1 MALLLTVCGTVHAQ
15 YMLKVQLK
23 DGSHELFEIDCTD
36 NVNWEQ
42 DWRDPDRVFMMVEGR
57 QVGTQSRSGVGYPTS
72 MIEAVSVVGREPVA
86 PGEEPST

>member
-1 MALLLTVCGTVHAQ
+1 MKKLFFLMALLLTVCGTVHAQ

-42 DWRDPDRVFMMVEGR
+42 DWRDPDRVFMMVVNQNKRRGDAR
-57 QVGTQSRSGVGYPTS
+57 ADPCDTVLGLR
-72 MIEAVSVVGREPVA
+72 
-86 PGEEPST
+86 